1 MSDLDWPIL
10 SLVTFVPLIGALGI
24 LLIRGDDE
32 EVARNARN
40 TALWT
45 SIVAFVLSLF
55 LVINFDYSTAD
66 FQFVERAEW
75 LPGFG
80 IAYHMGV
87 DGISVWFVLLST
99 LLTPLCIL
107 ASWESIKNRVREY
120 MVAFLALETMMVGM
134 FCALDILVF
143 YVFF

>member
-24 LLIRGDDE
+24 LMIRGE
-32 EVARNARN
+32 EAEVARNARY

-55 LVINFDYSTAD
+55 LVINFDYGSAD

-75 LPGFG
+75 LPSFG

-99 LLTPLCIL
+99 LLTPLCIP
-107 ASWESIKNRVREY
+107 ASWEAITKRSTRPSSSSSTRCS
-120 MVAFLALETMMVGM
+120 ARS
-134 FCALDILVF
+134 
-143 YVFF
+143 